1 MLPGRPM
8 LDFEKLK
15 KKIMGGVKA
24 IFEKQKKKLPT
35 YSPSFVISSYY
46 YYYTLY

>member
-15 KKIMGGVKA
+15 KKNHGRRQSH
-24 IFEKQKKKLPT
+24 FWETEKEIT

-46 YYYTLY
+46 YYTLY